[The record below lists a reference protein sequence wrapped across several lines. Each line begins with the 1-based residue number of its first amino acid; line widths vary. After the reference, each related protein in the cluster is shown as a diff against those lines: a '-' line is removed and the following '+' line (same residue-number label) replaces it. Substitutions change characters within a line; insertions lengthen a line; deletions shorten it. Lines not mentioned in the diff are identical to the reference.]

1 MPTLAAVAR
10 ATTAAVAAFN
20 GTMQPGYTFRG
31 YEYSFVDKSIV
42 GCAAEGKTGHALQS
56 GWLGDD
62 QGMTIEKCLQYCGTK
77 NMPLSGLEFGKD
89 CYCGKFLLESSTLYP
104 NQAKCDMNCPGNSLQ
119 NCGGSLSL
127 SIFNNT
133 KLLAPKPPSKV
144 GTWAFESCYMELQG
158 ARVLPDVLWVKNG
171 MTLDMCTSYC
181 ATNGKYKYGGV
192 ENGNECFCGNN
203 MTPGAKNA
211 YDLDCPMTC
220 DIPCGGNDKQICG
233 GNGVITVYRNT
244 V

>member
-1 MPTLAAVAR
+1 MPTLAAIAR

-31 YEYSFVDKSIV
+31 YEYI

-89 CYCGKFLLESSTLYP
+89 CYCGKILLESSTLYP